1 MLKKYFVLTNRNEIN
16 YVGEF
21 QNFSEAWEYIEY
33 TIDQPFVWLFKEDN
47 LRTLI
52 KTIEKAIEL

>member
-21 QNFSEAWEYIEY
+21 ENFSEAWEYIEY